1 MIQHRTL
8 RSLPGFL
15 ILITLVL
22 ATCGQGPAPA
32 PVDDSELKA
41 RIQEY
46 MSNLFPQFGK
56 IEVES
61 IENRDGPFR
70 KAIVNIESGGNRQQ
84 SEIFLSEAGQYLVLG
99 QIWDLNMEPMRARW
113 EQKQQG
119 VEERRNAIDLTD
131 RPARGKLDS
140 SVVLIEYS
148 DYQCP
153 YCSRAYNSLDKQIYE
168 EFKDR
173 VKFVFKH
180 LPLES
185 LHPWAKKA
193 SIAAAC
199 TYLQDSVKF
208 WDMHALLFENQKALT
223 VDNLRENVIQFA
235 SQLALDQA
243 AFKECYDT
251 DKTALIVETDLR
263 EAQSLSLS
271 STPTFVLN
279 GAQITGVVPAE
290 EMAAYLN
297 YALEEAEKANQ

>member
-1 MIQHRTL
+1 MNSHKTL

-22 ATCGQGPAPA
+22 ATCAQAPV
-32 PVDDSELKA
+32 PVDDSELKT
-41 RIQEY
+41 RVQEY
-46 MSNLFPQFGK
+46 MRNLFPQYQK
-56 IEVES
+56 IEVAS
-61 IENRDGPFR
+61 IEDRDGPFR
-70 KAIVNIESGGNRQQ
+70 KAIVAIESGGNRQE
-84 SEIFLSEAGQYLVLG
+84 SEVFLSEDGQYLVLG
-99 QIWDLNMEPMRARW
+99 QIWDLSMEPMRARW

-119 VEERRNAIDLTD
+119 AEQRRNAIDLTD

-140 SVVLIEYS
+140 PVVLIEYS

-153 YCSRAYNSLDKQIYE
+153 YCSRAYNALDKQIYE

-193 SIAAAC
+193 SVAAAC
-199 TYLQDSVKF
+199 TYVQNPVKF
-208 WDMHALLFENQKALT
+208 WEMHALLFENQKALT
-223 VDNLRENVIQFA
+223 VDNLRENALQFA
-235 SQLALDQA
+235 SQLDLDQA
-243 AFKECYDT
+243 SFTDCYDT

-263 EAQSLSLS
+263 EAQGLSLS

-297 YALEEAEKANQ
+297 YALEEAAKTNP

>member
-1 MIQHRTL
+1 MTPYKTL
-8 RSLPGFL
+8 GSLPGFL

-22 ATCGQGPAPA
+22 ATCAQAPV

-41 RIQEY
+41 RVQEY
-46 MSNLFPQFGK
+46 MRNLFPQYEK
-56 IEVES
+56 IEVAS
-61 IENRDGPFR
+61 IEDRDGPFR
-70 KAIVNIESGGNRQQ
+70 KAIVEIESGGNRQT
-84 SEIFLSEAGQYLVLG
+84 SEIFLSEDGQYLVLG
-99 QIWDLNMEPMRARW
+99 QIWDLGMDPMRARW

-119 VEERRNAIDLTD
+119 AEQRRNTIDLTD

-140 SVVLIEYS
+140 PVVLIEYS

-153 YCSRAYNSLDKQIYE
+153 YCSRAYESLDKQIYE

-193 SIAAAC
+193 SVAAAC
-199 TYLQDSVKF
+199 TYVQNPVKF

-223 VDNLRENVIQFA
+223 VDNLRENALQFA
-235 SQLALDQA
+235 SQLDLDQA
-243 AFKECYDT
+243 SFKDCYDT

-297 YALEEAEKANQ
+297 YALEDAAKTNQ